1 MFFLLF
7 NCFYIN
13 KFVLKP
19 QRFGFR
25 YVDVNRPVNSLDL
38 HRLVIVPNRGAY
50 LDKHS
55 QDLRV
60 RINLYP
66 LVETDN
72 IRYRGLPVPEVVEN
86 IGDSV
91 PDSFFREVV
100 RVNPLAEDI
109 SELFADSRKGVF
121 QFYNF
126 LRYELLISL
135 SVCVNCYFALPS
147 LSRFRS
153 R

>member
-1 MFFLLF
+1 LF
-7 NCFYIN
+7 NCFDIN
-13 KFVLKP
+13 KFILKP

-25 YVDVNRPVNSLDL
+25 YVDVNRPVNSFDL
-38 HRLVIVPNRGAY
+38 YRLVIVPDRGAD

-86 IGDSV
+86 ICDSV
-91 PDSFFREVV
+91 PDPFLCEVV
-100 RVNPLAEDI
+100 RVNPLAKYI
-109 SELFADSRKGVF
+109 KKLVANSRKRAF
-121 QFYNF
+121 KFYNLF
-126 LRYELLISL
+126 RYKLRFSL
-135 SVCVNCYFALPS
+135 FVVVKRYSVLPF
-147 LSRFRS
+147 LSRFLS